1 MRRIEAA
8 VIGGGQ
14 AGLAMSRCLR
24 DADVE
29 HVVLERGRIGE
40 RWRSERWDSLRLL
53 TPRWQ
58 SRLPGWSYRGDDPDG
73 YMTRLELIRYLED
86 YATSFR
92 APIETGVTVT
102 AVEPA
107 EPGAEGYVV
116 RTDRGDWHADH
127 VVVATGECQAAAV
140 PGIAAGLSPDLVQAV
155 PTRYRNPSQLPDGGV
170 LVVGASSTGV
180 QLADEI
186 HRSGRP
192 VILSVGRHIR
202 LPRTYRGRDILWW
215 FDRMRMLDERTSEMA
230 DLEASMSQPSLQL
243 VGSPDRRTLDL
254 NVLHRAGVRIVG
266 RAAAIHETRIVFDD
280 DLVETTVGA
289 DVKLGRLRLR
299 IDAYAR
305 ERGLDREVE
314 PPEPFVPV
322 RLPDP
327 PTSLDLA
334 DEGVRTVLWATGYR
348 RDYPWLK
355 VPVLDA
361 RGEIVH
367 EDGITSAPGLYV
379 LGLKLLRT
387 RKSSF
392 IDGVGP
398 DAEAITEHLL
408 ALRRRRRSA
417 VA

>member
-1 MRRIEAA
+1 MRRIEAV

-14 AGLAMSRCLR
+14 AGLAMSRCLQ

-40 RWRSERWDSLRLL
+40 RWWSERWDSLRLL

-73 YMTRLELIRYLED
+73 YMTRLELIRYLQD
-86 YATSFR
+86 YASSFR

-102 AVEPA
+102 AVTPG
-107 EPGAEGYVV
+107 EPGDEGYVV
-116 RTDRGDWHADH
+116 RTDRETWRADH
-127 VVVATGECQAAAV
+127 VVIATGENQAAAV
-140 PGIAAGLSPDLVQAV
+140 PGIAAGLSPAVVQV
-155 PTRYRNPSQLPDGGV
+155 EPTRYRNPSDLPDGGV
-170 LVVGASSTGV
+170 LVVGASSTGI

-186 HRSGRP
+186 HASGRP

-215 FDRMRMLDERTSEMA
+215 FDRMKLLEEPTSEMA
-230 DLEASMSQPSLQL
+230 DFEASMSQPSLQL
-243 VGSPDRRTLDL
+243 VGSPERRTLDL
-254 NVLHRAGVRIVG
+254 DVLHRAGVRMVG
-266 RAAAIHETRIVFDD
+266 RTAAIDGTRLVFDD
-280 DLVETTVGA
+280 DLLETTVGA

-299 IDAYAR
+299 IDAHAR
-305 ERGLDREVE
+305 KTGLDGEVE

-322 RLPDP
+322 RLPDA

-334 DEGVRTVLWATGYR
+334 DEGVGTVVWATGYR

-367 EDGITSAPGLYV
+367 RGGITAAPGLYV

-387 RKSSF
+387 RRSSF

-408 ALRRRRRSA
+408 TLRRRRRSA